1 MLPYHTYSCQSHIG
15 LNFDMLDIDIRFCNY
30 YMDMQ
35 VDFSPISAVF
45 VEDYYSVHD
54 PLLSVNEYVERY
66 FNRKADMHV
75 DGFSVHTHRMF
86 GVPPEELTF
95 YCKWDFCAGDWLVDS
110 SPMFM
115 RGVAGGISNFGVGFL
130 DLENALDVAFPPAFD
145 AANFTFKCPNFT
157 FRLRPD
163 SSSCLEIQLVDFL
176 LSYNDMSNNRYSSK
190 LVVSIP
196 KISLK
201 VLENDMI
208 AAFLNTSLIFTNICQ
223 KKRYVGP

>member
-1 MLPYHTYSCQSHIG
+1 
-15 LNFDMLDIDIRFCNY
+15 
-30 YMDMQ
+30 
-35 VDFSPISAVF
+35 
-45 VEDYYSVHD
+45 
-54 PLLSVNEYVERY
+54 
-66 FNRKADMHV
+66 MHV

-223 KKRYVGP
+223 KKICWAIETLSNFT